1 MTELICLD
9 RLAFNLQ
16 TYRTRLAGA
25 AAAASPQ
32 SLEIVLLVDQTNSTY
47 KQDL

>member
-1 MTELICLD
+1 MTEVICVD

-16 TYRTRLAGA
+16 TYITRLAGA
-25 AAAASPQ
+25 AAASSPQ
-32 SLEIVLLVDQTNSTY
+32 SLEIVLLVDQANSTY